1 VGWQVIDI
9 SFGVV
14 AAVPLTV
21 ALVATRRPG
30 ALSPAPATI
39 SAPAR

>member
-1 VGWQVIDI
+1 MIDI

-30 ALSPAPATI
+30 ALSPAPAAS